1 MVFIEQEKTKEP
13 VASSYSYVCK
23 DCTIKKVVEDRKKKN
38 PMTDW
43 EYPDW

>member
-1 MVFIEQEKTKEP
+1 MKNLLMVFIEQEKAKA

-38 PMTDW
+38 DDW
-43 EYPDW
+43 E